1 LRGSKDFSLPKSEKV
16 AFDVGTVGQLL
27 PIPREW
33 VIDWPYILRLKD
45 KLPWKEVTSI
55 KIKYLTKMADFE
67 AQAKLAEK
75 EMLGDLG
82 KVLAKMG

>member
-1 LRGSKDFSLPKSEKV
+1 
-16 AFDVGTVGQLL
+16 
-27 PIPREW
+27 
-33 VIDWPYILRLKD
+33 
-45 KLPWKEVTSI
+45 
-55 KIKYLTKMADFE
+55 MADFE